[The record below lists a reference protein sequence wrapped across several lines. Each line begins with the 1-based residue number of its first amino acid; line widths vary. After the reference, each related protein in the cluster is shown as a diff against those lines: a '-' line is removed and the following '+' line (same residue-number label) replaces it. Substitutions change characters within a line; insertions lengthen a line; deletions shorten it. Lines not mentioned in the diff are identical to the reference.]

1 MEFAPAKPVDKSFRE
16 LVTLVKDHHTP
27 PPSVTVQRFNFN
39 SRSQKDGETI
49 AQFVADLR
57 RLSEHCTFQDKLDDM
72 LRNRLVCGI
81 KDSQV
86 QRRLLSET
94 DRTFKK
100 AFELAQAS
108 EVAEKNVRD
117 LHKPTGAVHAI
128 GTQPP
133 PKKNSP
139 YYCCNGKHLP
149 HECRFKD
156 TNTECHSCGKKG
168 HLARACRSKPKLQQP
183 SGSNS
188 QRGRRHTQTTHHL
201 GDTV

>member
-1 MEFAPAKPVDKSFRE
+1 MTTYQLIRNLFAPAKPVDKSFRE
-16 LVTLVKDHHTP
+16 LVTLVNDHHTP

-39 SRSQKDGETI
+39 SHSQKDGETI

-72 LRNRLVCGI
+72 LRNCLVCGI

-133 PKKNSP
+133 PKKIHRTIVAMVSTYHMSVDSKIPIPNV
-139 YYCCNGKHLP
+139 
-149 HECRFKD
+149 
-156 TNTECHSCGKKG
+156 TVVAKKG
-168 HLARACRSKPKLQQP
+168 
-183 SGSNS
+183 
-188 QRGRRHTQTTHHL
+188 T
-201 GDTV
+201 